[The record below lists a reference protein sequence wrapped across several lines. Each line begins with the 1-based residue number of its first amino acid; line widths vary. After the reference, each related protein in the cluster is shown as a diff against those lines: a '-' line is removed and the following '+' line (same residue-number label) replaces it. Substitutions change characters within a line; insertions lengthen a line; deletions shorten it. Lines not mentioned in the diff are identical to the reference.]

1 MDMETNPMIGAA
13 ARGRTA
19 SARGGMA
26 SAALRTAA
34 LAAFAA
40 LLAAAPAAAQDA
52 EGDIQRARAEIAK
65 AKKEIQRAD
74 AELRRTDSL
83 MRGEASAAAQAEERH
98 AKDRE
103 RREKEIAA
111 LQGRLQEAQGK
122 IGAEKAALARHQN
135 GVDEIKSREGHIRKL
150 LAGYCD
156 SLAARVEAG
165 LPWDNQARLDR
176 IRALG
181 RDLEAG
187 TASPEE
193 GLARFSAILKEE
205 VKAGDEIAVF
215 SRPVV
220 RGDGSTVNA
229 QILRLGNQWL
239 VYMDEEGKHFGA
251 MERQGGKWAWR
262 EDLAFGEK
270 NRIREAIEVKS
281 AKRPPQLVVLDLGVS
296 AGEAAPGTAPASMP
310 GTAAASQ
317 APKAGA
323 KAPQG
328 GAK

>member
-1 MDMETNPMIGAA
+1 MDMVTNPMNGAA
-13 ARGRTA
+13 SRGRTA
-19 SARGGMA
+19 SAAR
-26 SAALRTAA
+26 RTAA
-34 LAAFAA
+34 LAALAA
-40 LLAAAPAAAQDA
+40 LLAAAPAAAQDVQ
-52 EGDIQRARAEIAK
+52 GDIQRTRAEIAK

-83 MRGEASAAAQAEERH
+83 MRGETSAAAQAEERQG
-98 AKDRE
+98 KDRE

-111 LQGRLQEAQGK
+111 LQGRLQEAQGR

-135 GVDEIKSREGHIRKL
+135 GVDEVKSREGHIRKL

-181 RDLEAG
+181 RDLDAG

-193 GLARFSAILKEE
+193 GLSRLSAILKEE

-220 RGDGSTVNA
+220 RGDGSAVNA
-229 QILRLGNQWL
+229 QVLRLGNQWL
-239 VYMDEEGKHFGA
+239 VYMDEEGKHFGV

-281 AKRPPQLVVLDLGVS
+281 AKRPPQLVVLELGV
-296 AGEAAPGTAPASMP
+296 AAAAPGT
-310 GTAAASQ
+310 GAASP
-317 APKAGA
+317 AADAGSAGA

>member
-1 MDMETNPMIGAA
+1 MDMDTNPMNGAGA
-13 ARGRTA
+13 RTA
-19 SARGGMA
+19 RAPR
-26 SAALRTAA
+26 RTAA
-34 LAAFAA
+34 AAFAA
-40 LLAAAPAAAQDA
+40 LLAAGAAAAAQDA
-52 EGDIQRARAEIAK
+52 EGDAQRARAEIAK
-65 AKKEIQRAD
+65 AKREIQRAD

-83 MRGEASAAAQAEERH
+83 MRDEASRAAQAEERQG
-98 AKDRE
+98 KDRE

-111 LQGRLQEAQGK
+111 LQGRLQETQGK

-135 GVDEIKSREGHIRKL
+135 GVDEIKSREGHIRKV

-193 GLARFSAILKEE
+193 GVSRLAAILKEE
-205 VKAGDEIAVF
+205 TKAGDEIAVF
-215 SRPVV
+215 SRPVT
-220 RGDGSTVNA
+220 RGDGAAVNA

-239 VYMDEEGKHFGA
+239 AYMDEDGKLFGV

-270 NRIREAIEVKS
+270 NRVREAIEVKS

-296 AGEAAPGTAPASMP
+296 AGAPAPGSAAPAAGGSAPAA
-310 GTAAASQ
+310 GTAAAPAASG
-317 APKAGA
+317 APVRK
-323 KAPQG
+323 G
-328 GAK
+328 GAQ